1 MARARWPPPTL
12 NSIRGSAHLWVCA
25 TPCEGPLVID
35 QQRSSAVLPSGLC
48 MRPIVVCC
56 STGSLRSRWASVTVA
71 ARSTST
77 SIRNGTKGS
86 PIVSMAAHLQ
96 APVDGDSGTSGSK
109 NFDSGISGARSV
121 LRGPSLM
128 TADTE

>member
-1 MARARWPPPTL
+1 MGKR
-12 NSIRGSAHLWVCA
+12 NRGGKKHKHKH
-25 TPCEGPLVID
+25 PK
-35 QQRSSAVLPSGLC
+35 
-48 MRPIVVCC
+48 
-56 STGSLRSRWASVTVA
+56 
-71 ARSTST
+71 
-77 SIRNGTKGS
+77 RNKGS